1 MKWDM
6 LKKDKAKKTSKSA
19 EEIKEESKQQVL
31 DKDCMN
37 YIEKFWDLCLKQQ
50 VYKQVQYKKAAYE

>member
-1 MKWDM
+1 M

-19 EEIKEESKQQVL
+19 EEIKEESKQQVM

-37 YIEKFWDLCLKQQ
+37 YIEKFWDLCLKQ
-50 VYKQVQYKKAAYE
+50 